1 MTKWTLPVIKGELG
15 DYFIELSDEI
25 LESSGFEV
33 GDTIVWTKND
43 NGSYTLTKKENKDTD
58 IYIVETISS
67 HSIKYAVR
75 AKSAQDAV
83 DYVYRMSDSGEIVE
97 LHQRHQGEFVNGATK
112 ISKKEYLKCFD
123 ELNDYLKGWSK
134 EQKLHMINEVDY
146 EDNK

>member
-1 MTKWTLPVIKGELG
+1 MTKWTLPIIKGELG

-43 NGSYTLTKKENKDTD
+43 NGSYTLTKKESKDTD

-67 HSIKYAVR
+67 HSLKYAVR
-75 AKSAQDAV
+75 AKSAQDAM
-83 DYVYRMSDSGEIVE
+83 DYVYRKFDSGEIVE
-97 LHQRHQGEFVNGATK
+97 LHQRHQGEFVKDATK
-112 ISKKEYLKCFD
+112 ISKKEYLKRFD
-123 ELNDYLKGWSK
+123 ELNDYLKSWSK

-146 EDNK
+146 EKSK

>member
-43 NGSYTLTKKENKDTD
+43 NGSYTITKKENKDTD

-67 HSIKYAVR
+67 HHLKYAIR
-75 AKSAQDAV
+75 AKSAEDAM
-83 DYVYRMSDSGEIVE
+83 DYVYRMSNSGDIVE
-97 LHQRHQGEFVNGATK
+97 LHQKHHGEFVKDATK

-123 ELNDYLKGWSK
+123 ELNDYLKSWSK
-134 EQKLHMINEVDY
+134 EQKLDMINEVDY